1 MARYDRSD
9 VGQPRERQPKR
20 PPSACRHHRRHAA
33 ARCGSDLR
41 AYHEFASMGASQR
54 PNGSATRSPFRPPQI
69 GLRTQY
75 TAAVRNSYATVAFRP
90 LRARGT
96 PQIRSLRPPMMLQAC
111 FGALLLGV
119 SSSSSALPK
128 DYRRVAPVE
137 TAPLLIVQT
146 NCEAMVPAYC
156 RGRYGFFVARSGK
169 WFAGPDPTGFS
180 VPGRVS
186 KADSRRL
193 RRAADQFFDRASRP
207 LPDCERRQAIPGV
220 GETVTVQ
227 GPEWAMKLEGAGGQL
242 DPSCAEGHPSA
253 PELFALAD
261 ALMRRYYPHPF
272 RRH

>member
-1 MARYDRSD
+1 
-9 VGQPRERQPKR
+9 
-20 PPSACRHHRRHAA
+20 
-33 ARCGSDLR
+33 
-41 AYHEFASMGASQR
+41 
-54 PNGSATRSPFRPPQI
+54 
-69 GLRTQY
+69 
-75 TAAVRNSYATVAFRP
+75 
-90 LRARGT
+90 
-96 PQIRSLRPPMMLQAC
+96 
-111 FGALLLGV
+111 
-119 SSSSSALPK
+119 
-128 DYRRVAPVE
+128 
-137 TAPLLIVQT
+137 
-146 NCEAMVPAYC
+146 MVPAYC